1 LRKRVEKRKMMNPIT
16 PTPVDILRSPKFK
29 KAQNHNQRLHKCSLY
44 GWVKRGS
51 ERDKENLHRK
61 KEKETK
67 TEMRERSQKK
77 GDDGER
83 DCEKRKEK
91 IKKEKSKNNILIV

>member
-1 LRKRVEKRKMMNPIT
+1 M
-16 PTPVDILRSPKFK
+16 
-29 KAQNHNQRLHKCSLY
+29 
-44 GWVKRGS
+44 
-51 ERDKENLHRK
+51 
-61 KEKETK
+61 K